1 MRRYVTFISKYKRCA
16 YPPNYHLEETMSG
29 YKLYYFDARGRAEVV
44 RLSFVAANMEYE
56 DIRLT
61 REEWVKEKECE

>member
-1 MRRYVTFISKYKRCA
+1 MTSNSKYKRLA
-16 YPPNYHLEETMSG
+16 YPPKYHLEESMSG
-29 YKLYYFDARGRAEVV
+29 YKLYYFDARGRGEII
-44 RLSFVAANMEYE
+44 RLSFVAANVEYE